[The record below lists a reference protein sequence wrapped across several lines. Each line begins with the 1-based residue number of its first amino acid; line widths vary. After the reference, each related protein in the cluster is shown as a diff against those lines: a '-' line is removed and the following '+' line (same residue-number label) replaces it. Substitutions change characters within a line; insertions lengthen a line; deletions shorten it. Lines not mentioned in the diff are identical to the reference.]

1 MSQKIEIDLSTG
13 DVKLVEKPKF
23 KFVQKINDNHD
34 MSSFITSLLMH
45 EPFFGHI
52 FLYVNFIQSDE
63 IPTAGVAVK
72 DSDIFLFWNKEFLS
86 SLTSDQVR
94 GLLKH
99 EAFHLV
105 FQHCTTR
112 SLEPHDVANLAAD
125 LAINCAIAANELPT
139 GGWIPGETHVDPF
152 TELPDSSPL
161 SLLVKTFPRDK
172 SMEWYFAKLMD
183 SDEVKQ
189 MMKSGGM
196 REAGSG
202 FDSHEGWGEL
212 SREEQELIKGKVNEI
227 LKQAVNKADRQNRWG
242 TVGSEMREQ
251 LRLLISNEVDWK
263 AILRQFVKFSRRGKT
278 STTWTSLH
286 MSNLDEKFGPGCPG
300 KRRGYESKI
309 DVYID
314 QSGSMSDQDLIL
326 AFGELANFV
335 RRTEFTTFHF
345 DTEVDVTS
353 EMTWK
358 GRSVPKS
365 ACLRTR
371 CGGTDF
377 TAATVHANQIKRK
390 VDGMI
395 IITDGGAPKPPK
407 SNIRRGWL
415 LVPGTELAFE
425 PDPEDFVIKMK
436 RQVEL

>member
-1 MSQKIEIDLSTG
+1 
-13 DVKLVEKPKF
+13 
-23 KFVQKINDNHD
+23 
-34 MSSFITSLLMH
+34 
-45 EPFFGHI
+45 
-52 FLYVNFIQSDE
+52 LYVNFCQTDD

-72 DSDIFLFWNKEFLS
+72 DSDIFLFWNKDFMS
-86 SLTSDQVR
+86 SLNFDQVR

-125 LAINCAIAANELPT
+125 LAINCSIPSKELPT
-139 GGWIPGETHVDPF
+139 GGWVPGEIHIDPF
-152 TELPDSSPL
+152 TEQIDNEPL
-161 SLLVKTFPRDK
+161 SLLVKSFPKDK
-172 SMEWYFAKLMD
+172 SMEWYFTKLME
-183 SDEVKQ
+183 SDEVKKL
-189 MMKSGGM
+189 MKSGGM
-196 REAGSG
+196 AEGGKG
-202 FDSHEGWGEL
+202 FDSHDGWGEL
-212 SREEQELIKGKVNEI
+212 SREEQELVKGKINEI
-227 LKQAVNKADRQNRWG
+227 LKSAVNKADQQNRWG
-242 TVGSEMREQ
+242 TVGSSMRDQ
-251 LRLLISNEVDWK
+251 LRLMISNKVDWK
-263 AILRQFVKFSRRGKT
+263 SILRQFVKFSRRGKT

-300 KRRGYESKI
+300 KRRGYESKL

-314 QSGSMSDQDLIL
+314 QSGSMSDSDLIL

-345 DTEVDVTS
+345 DTEVDIS
-353 EMTWK
+353 SQMTWK
-358 GRSVPKS
+358 GRGVPKS

-377 TAATVHANQIKRK
+377 TAATVHANLAKRK

-415 LVPGTELAFE
+415 LVPGTELAFD
-425 PDPEDFVIKMK
+425 PDPEDFVIRMENPPT
-436 RQVEL
+436 V